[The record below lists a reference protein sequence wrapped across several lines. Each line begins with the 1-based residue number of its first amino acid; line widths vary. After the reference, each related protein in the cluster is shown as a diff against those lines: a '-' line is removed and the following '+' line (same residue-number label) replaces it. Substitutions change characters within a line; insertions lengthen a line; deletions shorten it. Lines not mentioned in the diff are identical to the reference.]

1 MQQKPLEILVTN
13 DDGYTARG
21 INLLASMLT
30 AYGNVTVVAPDQAQS
45 GMSAALSLGRPLRL
59 FQRSSEIY
67 NNGNRLEV
75 YSLTGSPAD
84 CVKMA
89 MNKFYKA
96 GGSEVMTRDSIDRGY
111 KPDIIFSGINHGSN
125 ASVAS
130 VYSGTL
136 GAAAE
141 GALYGVKSVG
151 LSIDT
156 HNPNPDFDM
165 ISDYLKKVVEMTINN
180 PIPEGTYLNV
190 NFPAIDK
197 SQIKGTRFAKQGDG
211 MWIKEFEQRKD
222 PYGKDY
228 YWMTGVFVDKEPQAM
243 GDHNL
248 VGEGYITVVPHKIDT
263 TNYELLQKMEREWVL

>member
-1 MQQKPLEILVTN
+1 MQQKPLEILITN
-13 DDGYTARG
+13 DDGYTAKG

-30 AYGNVTVVAPDQAQS
+30 EYGNVTVVAPDQAQS

-59 FQRSSEIY
+59 YQRSFEIC

-89 MNKFYKA
+89 MNKFYGA
-96 GGSEVMTRDSIDRGY
+96 GGSEVMTRDSIERGY

-156 HNPNPDFDM
+156 HNPNPDFET
-165 ISDYLKKVVEMTINN
+165 IKDYLKKVIEMAINN
-180 PIPEGTYLNV
+180 NIPEGTYLNV
-190 NFPAIDK
+190 NFPAIAGED
-197 SQIKGTRFAKQGDG
+197 IKGVKFAKQGDG
-211 MWIKEFEQRKD
+211 MWLKEFEQRRD

-248 VGEGYITVVPHKIDT
+248 VAQGYITIVPHKIDT
-263 TNYELLQKMEREWVL
+263 TNYELLQKMESEWVL